1 MITTIANVV
10 AIYSTQQTLRSSIA
24 LRFVRTGLTI
34 TNIKN
39 EQWLGKRMD
48 LG

>member
-10 AIYSTQQTLRSSIA
+10 AIYSTLQIQRSSIA
-24 LRFVRTGLTI
+24 LLFAEIVLTTI
-34 TNIKN
+34 NTKN

>member
-10 AIYSTQQTLRSSIA
+10 AIYSTLQILKSSIA
-24 LRFVRTGLTI
+24 LRSARIVLTTI
-34 TNIKN
+34 NTKN
-39 EQWLGKRMD
+39 EWMGKRMD